1 MYVSMLEGDEQ
12 VGLLMVDGK
21 LRSGTGVMAAGVF
34 VQQVI
39 PGSPADLDGRYAC
52 MHVYICIYMHVYIHM
67 HVYCVDGFRLHAG
80 TYKCSQFG
88 FCLELVTIWLII
100 RMA

>member
-52 MHVYICIYMHVYIHM
+52 MHVYIHM